1 MKKNIQKPS
10 PLERF
15 FSLLKVD
22 KREIYQ
28 IIWYALISGLV
39 SLSLPLG
46 IQAII
51 NLIQGGRVNFSWI
64 VLVIVVV
71 LGSVFMGVLKLMQ
84 MRITENI
91 QQNIL
96 ARSAFEFAFRFP
108 KMKWEFMDNYY
119 PPELANRFFDTI
131 TVQKGVSKLILDY
144 SASLLT
150 IIFSLILLSLY
161 HPFFILFGFLLFV
174 MLFFI
179 FKFSFSHGVETS
191 IKESK
196 FKYKIA
202 HWIQDIARNQNT
214 FKNLNIHQYS
224 LQKNDYLVMGYI
236 NAREKHFT
244 VLVRQ
249 FFQLIGFKAITTA
262 GLLLIGGLLVINQ
275 EMNIGQFVAAE
286 IIIIGVISSVEKI
299 ILGLENFYDL
309 LTGLEKLG
317 EVTDI
322 EIEPASNKELNT
334 VPEDFIGIELSNINF
349 HYPGDLTPVLKN
361 ISFKVEPKSRLVIHG
376 KNISGKSTLL
386 KIIAGWIEPTSGLFY
401 INDHYFSKIKP
412 TDYRSKIGMISSNQS
427 TFEGTILENIT
438 LNSNFVSDERL
449 KWVIENVHLTN
460 FIKSQP
466 KGLDMHI
473 KSEGKGLPSSVVQKI
488 VLARTIIHKPK
499 LLIMEESLDKMDTK
513 QANQIIDFLT
523 SPEHEWTLIVASQNP
538 YWLEKS
544 NHSIGLKNGLIESD
558 IKK

>member
-1 MKKNIQKPS
+1 MNENIQKPT
-10 PLERF
+10 PLQRF
-15 FSLLKVD
+15 FKLLSVD
-22 KREIYQ
+22 KKEIYQ
-28 IIWYALISGLV
+28 IVWYALISGIV

-71 LGSVFMGVLKLMQ
+71 LGSIFMGVLKLMQ

-91 QQNIL
+91 QQNIF

-108 KMKWEFMDNYY
+108 KMKWEFLDDYY
-119 PPELANRFFDTI
+119 PPELANRFFDTL
-131 TVQKGVSKLILDY
+131 TVQKGVAKLILDY

-179 FKFSFSHGVETS
+179 FKFSFSYGIETS

-214 FKNLNIHQYS
+214 FKNLNIHHYS
-224 LQKNDYLVMGYI
+224 LQKNDQLVMSYI
-236 NAREKHFT
+236 NAREKHFA

-286 IIIIGVISSVEKI
+286 IIIIGVINSVEKI

-317 EVTDI
+317 EATDI
-322 EIEPASNKELNT
+322 ELEPASDKNAST
-334 VPEDFIGIELSNINF
+334 VPEDFIGIELSNICFN
-349 HYPGDLTPVLKN
+349 YPGEYTPVLKN

-376 KNISGKSTLL
+376 KNGSGKSTLL
-386 KIIAGWIEPTSGLFY
+386 KIIAGWIEPSSGLFY

-412 TDYRSKIGMISSNQS
+412 SDYRSKIGMIAANQT
-427 TFEGTILENIT
+427 TFEGTIMENIT
-438 LNSNFVSDERL
+438 LNSEDVTDERL
-449 KWVIENVHLTN
+449 RWVIENIHLTK
-460 FIKSQP
+460 FIKSQS
-466 KGLDMHI
+466 KGLNMHI

-488 VLARTIIHKPK
+488 VLARTIIHQPK
-499 LLIMEESLDKMDTK
+499 LLIMEEPLDKMDTK
-513 QANQIIDFLT
+513 QANEIIDFLT
-523 SPEHEWTLIVASQNP
+523 HPQHEWTLIVASQNP
-538 YWLEKS
+538 YWLQKS
-544 NHSIGLKNGLIESD
+544 NHSISLKNGLIDSD
-558 IKK
+558 IKQ

>member
-1 MKKNIQKPS
+1 MNENIQKPT
-10 PLERF
+10 PLQRF
-15 FSLLKVD
+15 FKLLSVD
-22 KREIYQ
+22 KKEIYQ
-28 IIWYALISGLV
+28 IVWYALISGIV

-71 LGSVFMGVLKLMQ
+71 LGSIFMGVLKLMQ

-91 QQNIL
+91 QQNIF

-108 KMKWEFMDNYY
+108 KMKWEFLDDYY
-119 PPELANRFFDTI
+119 PPELANRFFDTL
-131 TVQKGVSKLILDY
+131 TVQKGVAKLILDY

-179 FKFSFSHGVETS
+179 FKFSFSYGIETS

-214 FKNLNIHQYS
+214 FKNLNIHHYS
-224 LQKNDYLVMGYI
+224 LQKNDQLVMSYI
-236 NAREKHFT
+236 NAREKHFA

-286 IIIIGVISSVEKI
+286 IIIIGVINSVEKI

-317 EVTDI
+317 EATDI
-322 EIEPASNKELNT
+322 ELEPASDKNAST
-334 VPEDFIGIELSNINF
+334 VPEDFIGIELSNICFN
-349 HYPGDLTPVLKN
+349 YPGEYTPVLKN

-376 KNISGKSTLL
+376 KNGSGKSTLL
-386 KIIAGWIEPTSGLFY
+386 KIIAGWIEPSSGLFY

-412 TDYRSKIGMISSNQS
+412 SDYRSKIGMIAVNQT
-427 TFEGTILENIT
+427 TFEGTIMENIT
-438 LNSNFVSDERL
+438 LNSEDVTDERL
-449 KWVIENVHLTN
+449 RWVIENVHLTK
-460 FIKSQP
+460 FIKSQS
-466 KGLDMHI
+466 KGLNMHI

-488 VLARTIIHKPK
+488 VLARTIVHQPK
-499 LLIMEESLDKMDTK
+499 LLIMEEPLDKMDTK
-513 QANQIIDFLT
+513 QANEIIDFLT
-523 SPEHEWTLIVASQNP
+523 HPQHEWTLIVASQNP
-538 YWLEKS
+538 YWLQKS
-544 NHSIGLKNGLIESD
+544 NHSISLKNGLIDSD
-558 IKK
+558 IKQ

>member
-1 MKKNIQKPS
+1 MNENIQKPT
-10 PLERF
+10 PLQRF
-15 FSLLKVD
+15 FKLLSVD
-22 KREIYQ
+22 KKEIYQ
-28 IIWYALISGLV
+28 IVWYALISGIV

-71 LGSVFMGVLKLMQ
+71 LGSIFMGVLKLMQ

-91 QQNIL
+91 QQNIF

-108 KMKWEFMDNYY
+108 KMKWEFLDDYY
-119 PPELANRFFDTI
+119 PPELANRFFDTL
-131 TVQKGVSKLILDY
+131 TVQKGVAKLILDY

-179 FKFSFSHGVETS
+179 FKFSFSYGIETS

-214 FKNLNIHQYS
+214 FKNLNIHHYS
-224 LQKNDYLVMGYI
+224 LQKNDQLVMSYI
-236 NAREKHFT
+236 NAREKHFA

-286 IIIIGVISSVEKI
+286 IIIIGVINSVEKI

-317 EVTDI
+317 EATDI
-322 EIEPASNKELNT
+322 ELEPASDKNAST
-334 VPEDFIGIELSNINF
+334 VPEDFIGIELSNICFN
-349 HYPGDLTPVLKN
+349 YPGEYTPVLKN

-376 KNISGKSTLL
+376 KNGSGKSTLL
-386 KIIAGWIEPTSGLFY
+386 KIIAGWIEPSSGLFY

-412 TDYRSKIGMISSNQS
+412 SDYRSKIGMIAANQT
-427 TFEGTILENIT
+427 TFEGTIMENIT
-438 LNSNFVSDERL
+438 LNSEDVTDERL
-449 KWVIENVHLTN
+449 RWVIENVHLTK
-460 FIKSQP
+460 FIKSQS
-466 KGLDMHI
+466 KGLNMHI

-488 VLARTIIHKPK
+488 VLARTIIHQPK
-499 LLIMEESLDKMDTK
+499 LLIMEEPLDKMDTK
-513 QANQIIDFLT
+513 QANEIIDFLT
-523 SPEHEWTLIVASQNP
+523 HPQHEWTLIVASQNP
-538 YWLEKS
+538 YWLQKS
-544 NHSIGLKNGLIESD
+544 NHSISLKNGLIDSD
-558 IKK
+558 IKQ

>member
-1 MKKNIQKPS
+1 MKENIQKPT

-15 FSLLKVD
+15 FKLLSVD
-22 KREIYQ
+22 KKEVYQ
-28 IIWYALISGLV
+28 IIWYALISGIV

-64 VLVIVVV
+64 VLVVVVV
-71 LGSVFMGVLKLMQ
+71 LGSIFMGVLKLMQ

-96 ARSAFEFAFRFP
+96 ARSAFEFAYRFP
-108 KMKWEFMDNYY
+108 KMKWEFLDDYY
-119 PPELANRFFDTI
+119 PPELANRFFDTL

-179 FKFSFSHGVETS
+179 FKFSFSYGVETS

-236 NAREKHFT
+236 NAREKHFA

-317 EVTDI
+317 EATDI
-322 EIEPASNKELNT
+322 EIEPASDKESST

-349 HYPGDLTPVLKN
+349 NYPGDYTPVLKN
-361 ISFKVEPKSRLVIHG
+361 INFKVEPKARLVIHG
-376 KNISGKSTLL
+376 KNSSGKSTLL

-412 TDYRSKIGMISSNQS
+412 SDYRSKIGMISANQS

-438 LNSNFVSDERL
+438 LNNDSISDERL
-449 KWVIENVHLTN
+449 KWVIENVHLTK
-460 FIKSQP
+460 FIKSHP
-466 KGLDMHI
+466 KGLDMHL

-488 VLARTIIHKPK
+488 VLARTIVHKPK
-499 LLIMEESLDKMDTK
+499 LLIMEEPLDKMDTK
-513 QANQIIDFLT
+513 QANEIIDFLT
-523 SPEHEWTLIVASQNP
+523 SPEHDWTLIVASQNP

-544 NHSIGLKNGLIESD
+544 NHSIGLKNGIVESD
-558 IKK
+558 VKK